1 MNSIPVVELHD
12 VSKIYPMPAG
22 DVHALN
28 HVNFSIQKGEFVAIM
43 GPSGS
48 GKSTLMNMIGCLDV
62 PTSGEIKINGK
73 STSDMTDDELTLHRR
88 ETIGFIFQKF
98 NLISLLTAYEN
109 VEYPLI
115 LKHGHKDD
123 TTRTRDLLRM
133 VGLTDGQMQHTP
145 YELSGG
151 QQQRVSIA
159 RALANDPTF
168 LLCDEPTG
176 NLDSKMSMQIMEI
189 LTALHAQGRT
199 VVMVT
204 HDPKTAEYAERIVI
218 IKDGEIVNE

>member
-1 MNSIPVVELHD
+1 
-12 VSKIYPMPAG
+12 
-22 DVHALN
+22 
-28 HVNFSIQKGEFVAIM
+28 
-43 GPSGS
+43 
-48 GKSTLMNMIGCLDV
+48 
-62 PTSGEIKINGK
+62 
-73 STSDMTDDELTLHRR
+73 
-88 ETIGFIFQKF
+88 
-98 NLISLLTAYEN
+98 
-109 VEYPLI
+109 
-115 LKHGHKDD
+115 
-123 TTRTRDLLRM
+123 M

-176 NLDSKMSMQIMEI
+176 NLDSKMSIQIMEI
-189 LTALHAQGRT
+189 LTELHSQGRT

-218 IKDGEIVNE
+218 IKDGEIVDE

>member
-1 MNSIPVVELHD
+1 
-12 VSKIYPMPAG
+12 
-22 DVHALN
+22 
-28 HVNFSIQKGEFVAIM
+28 
-43 GPSGS
+43 
-48 GKSTLMNMIGCLDV
+48 
-62 PTSGEIKINGK
+62 
-73 STSDMTDDELTLHRR
+73 
-88 ETIGFIFQKF
+88 
-98 NLISLLTAYEN
+98 
-109 VEYPLI
+109 
-115 LKHGHKDD
+115 
-123 TTRTRDLLRM
+123 M

-176 NLDSKMSMQIMEI
+176 NLDSKMSMQIMDI
-189 LTALHAQGRT
+189 LTDLHSQGRT

-218 IKDGEIVNE
+218 IKDGEIVDE